1 MIDSI
6 NFVKGAVAK
15 KDFVPNLTH
24 FQICDG
30 FIKGYNGE
38 MAICSPISCD
48 LNMTPHAGQF
58 LQAITS
64 CEDTVALSR
73 TKSGKLSV
81 SSSNF
86 RVLVDC
92 SQAEEFPDV
101 EPKGELIEPTG
112 SLLNALK
119 TLEPF
124 VSIDASKPWSTGILL
139 RGKSAFATNNVI
151 MGEYWLGYKTPIEV
165 NIPATAIKEIIRIN
179 EEPVQLQYEKDSL
192 TLHYEN
198 GRWLSTKLLALTW
211 PKVSQVLE
219 MQGDMKPIPEW
230 LHDAVESISRFTD
243 ELGRVYFRGGKISTG
258 ANPEESRCALNT
270 SSTLPEAL
278 FSYKHLLKVLKVA
291 TNADFER
298 YPAPCPFQ
306 GENMRG
312 VIVGMRQQ

>member
-86 RVLVDC
+86 RFALYNLLVRMRLNSFIHSTQYIEQLLYTKC
-92 SQAEEFPDV
+92 AKSQSKRFL
-101 EPKGELIEPTG
+101 LI
-112 SLLNALK
+112 
-119 TLEPF
+119 
-124 VSIDASKPWSTGILL
+124 
-139 RGKSAFATNNVI
+139 
-151 MGEYWLGYKTPIEV
+151 
-165 NIPATAIKEIIRIN
+165 
-179 EEPVQLQYEKDSL
+179 
-192 TLHYEN
+192 
-198 GRWLSTKLLALTW
+198 
-211 PKVSQVLE
+211 
-219 MQGDMKPIPEW
+219 
-230 LHDAVESISRFTD
+230 
-243 ELGRVYFRGGKISTG
+243 
-258 ANPEESRCALNT
+258 
-270 SSTLPEAL
+270 
-278 FSYKHLLKVLKVA
+278 
-291 TNADFER
+291 
-298 YPAPCPFQ
+298 
-306 GENMRG
+306 
-312 VIVGMRQQ
+312 